1 MTKPRSTYHRPA
13 VERLRAGA
21 PHLQYECLCFYK
33 QGGLLLELFN
43 NPRPPAIASG
53 AWATLQVATVEAF
66 LLHVRA
72 LMMAFRE
79 HRLPRF
85 PNDLLFRDYLT
96 PSVWDRLRD
105 QLVPDNATQARID
118 ELGVLLAHISYSRAD
133 DPRRGGA
140 SVEEYRRLDAR
151 VRAWHAALDGEW
163 PTVFAGLG
171 DVLRKAREPR
181 A

>member
-1 MTKPRSTYHRPA
+1 MTTPRGTYHRPP

-21 PHLQYECLCFYK
+21 PHLQYECVCFYR
-33 QGGLLLELFN
+33 QSGLLLELFTKA
-43 NPRPPAIASG
+43 RPAVIASG
-53 AWATLQVATVEAF
+53 AWDTLQVATVEAW
-66 LLHVRA
+66 LVHVRA
-72 LMMAFRE
+72 LMMAFRQ

-85 PNDLLFRDYLT
+85 PHDLLFRDYLT
-96 PSVWDRLRD
+96 PSAWETLRE
-105 QLVPDNATQARID
+105 QLVPDAATQARID

-151 VRAWHAALDGEW
+151 LRAWHAALDGEW
-163 PTVFAGLG
+163 PAAFAALG
-171 DVLRKAREPR
+171 EVLRKAREPR